1 LIDNKNRNAE
11 EAKSIQV
18 AEESRE
24 LDWKSK
30 SFMASMFMG
39 DLDMTLAY
47 PFPEQSEIDRKE
59 GDEIIEKFEAWA
71 KDNLDGD
78 AIDKAQEI
86 PPHVWKGI
94 AELGLFGIKIPK
106 EYGGLGLSQTNYV
119 RILGAVARY
128 CGSTAATLS
137 AHQSI
142 GVPQPLKL
150 FGTEAQKKKW
160 LPRIAKGELSAFA
173 LTEPGAGSDPAS
185 MVTEAVKQAD
195 GSWVINGEKLWCTN
209 GTLADLY
216 VVMARTTSSDGRKG
230 ITAFVVEGRSEGL
243 EVVHRC
249 RFLGIRAIEN
259 GLIRFRNVKVPAENV
274 ILGEGKGLKLAL
286 TTLNDGRLG
295 IPAVAAF
302 VSRDVSDF
310 SASWAK
316 SRAQWGKAVGSHE
329 AGAQKLAEIASLTYA
344 METLALYGAA
354 LSDKHDVDIRM
365 EAATA
370 KMWNSER
377 SWEVADTAF
386 QLRGGRGFE
395 TDRSVDGRGE
405 VGFPMERVLRDTRIN
420 RIVEGTTDIMHLFI
434 AREALDGHLRN
445 AGGLFKKG
453 ASLWDKLKV
462 VGKCALIYP
471 TWYLKAWVGSLMSPF
486 LNYDGELRD
495 QLEWIESE
503 VRRLGRTLFHQM
515 VLKGPKLEMRQLI
528 LARLVDIGAELAV
541 MSLVA
546 ARLQS
551 EIDRK
556 DAKSSTNMI
565 VMRYFFASRRQYVE
579 RLFNEVWSNADEEAS
594 AAANE
599 VMSLADHLPRTGEVD
614 LPATDRKFC
623 SDYTLR

>member
-1 LIDNKNRNAE
+1 MIDNKNRNAE

-150 FGTEAQKKKW
+150 FGTEEQKKKW

-185 MVTEAVKQAD
+185 MVTEAVKQED

-471 TWYLKAWVGSLMSPF
+471 TWYLKTWVGSLMSPF

-546 ARLQS
+546 ARLQT

-565 VMRYFFASRRQYVE
+565 VMRYFFASRRQYVA

>member
-1 LIDNKNRNAE
+1 MIDNKNRNAE